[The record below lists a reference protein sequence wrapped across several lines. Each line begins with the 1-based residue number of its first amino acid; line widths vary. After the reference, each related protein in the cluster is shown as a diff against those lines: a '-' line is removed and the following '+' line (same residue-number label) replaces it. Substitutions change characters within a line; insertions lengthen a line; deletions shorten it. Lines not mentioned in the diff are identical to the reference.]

1 LWIKEDI
8 MAQSLDLLLH
18 VGHLFSFAGS
28 TLTAD
33 DLNPAVK
40 PGTLSFVVDA
50 FGRRVFMYG
59 RTRQAGGQ
67 SKGELCARLADV
79 TGTVT
84 AAAGEVNSTSQL
96 AATTVFTA
104 GVEEGKLCII
114 TDDAG
119 GAGAAPEGEV
129 AVITDNTASQLTFD
143 PGYRLTVAPAVSDTF
158 RDYSVWAHDD
168 SADGDLAINIMG
180 IVMADRTAAYYGWTQ
195 IYGLNPG
202 ALYTTTAV
210 TPAGEILV
218 ADAAAL
224 NDRGTDAAQ
233 LWVGYAP
240 EALQADFV
248 SPFRT
253 LAFVNVF
260 TVHQP
265 AA

>member
-1 LWIKEDI
+1 
-8 MAQSLDLLLH
+8 MAQTLDLFLH
-18 VGHLFSFAGS
+18 LGHLLNFAGS
-28 TLTAD
+28 TLNAD
-33 DLNPAVK
+33 DVNPALK
-40 PGTLSFVVDA
+40 PGTLAYCVDA
-50 FGRRVFMYG
+50 FGRRIFSYG
-59 RTRQAGGQ
+59 RTRQSGGQ
-67 SKGELCARLADV
+67 SKGELCARVNDV

-84 AAAGEVNSTSQL
+84 AAAGENNSTSQL
-96 AATTVFTA
+96 ASTSAFTA

-119 GAGAAPEGEV
+119 AAGAAPEGEV

-143 PGYRLTVAPAVSDTF
+143 PGYKLSVAPAVSDTF

-180 IVMADRTAAYYGWTQ
+180 LVMADRTAAYYGWNQ

-224 NDRGTDAAQ
+224 NDRGSDAAQ

-253 LAFVNVF
+253 LAFVNVY